1 MKVDMVPTRL
11 FIAVVFGWCV
21 ALPAALGSGCSSS
34 SSSSSGKTIIV
45 LNGQNEDLDAYDK
58 SDPTKK
64 QILISGGE
72 TEKVPG
78 PSSVNGEIC
87 FDPTNPRRFVM
98 AEDNLNPNPPN
109 HFSVYEVEGSVVG
122 QLEVR
127 KVMNLIPTYQHM
139 TSGYGCHFRKDGS
152 LLTGDEGNLDTGPG
166 NGQLILWFPP
176 FDGSA
181 AQQHYCKIDITV
193 ATAGQI
199 YVDEQDRFYMA
210 AARLDP
216 GIYRYTGPWPTGDDA
231 AHGCSGTDSTGA
243 PMMQN
248 VSREN
253 FIPGDQYVVTPTG
266 IARSPSGTFYISS
279 VLNGVIAEYDQ
290 NGKFLR
296 KILEPPAG
304 EVLVDGPYTTGT
316 PYGIEVDSEGTL
328 YYADIGLTLQGSV
341 GVVDYANGL
350 GSVRAIHFVD
360 GKPQAPELYEDGLD
374 FPDGMGVLEL

>member
-1 MKVDMVPTRL
+1 MKANMVPTRL
-11 FIAVVFGWCV
+11 FISIVFGWCV
-21 ALPAALGSGCSSS
+21 LLPAVLGSGCHSNSSN
-34 SSSSSGKTIIV
+34 GRTIIV
-45 LNGQNEDLDAYDK
+45 LNGENEDLNAYDAN
-58 SDPTKK
+58 DPSKK
-64 QILISGGE
+64 QVLISGGE

-109 HFSVYEVEGSVVG
+109 HFTIFEVEGNAVG
-122 QLEVR
+122 ELAVR
-127 KVMNLIPTYQHM
+127 KIVDLIPTYQHM
-139 TSGYGCHFRKDGS
+139 TSGFGCRFRKDGS

-181 AQQHYCKIDITV
+181 QHYCKIDITV

-210 AARLDP
+210 AARLNP

-231 AHGCSGTDSTGA
+231 AHGCAGTDSTGA

-248 VSREN
+248 VSRET
-253 FIPGDQYVVTPTG
+253 FIPGDQYVETPTG
-266 IARSPSGTFYISS
+266 IARSPSGTFYVAS

-290 NGKFLR
+290 SGHYLR
-296 KILEPPAG
+296 TVLQPPAG
-304 EVLVDGPYTTGT
+304 EVLANGPYSTGT
-316 PYGIEVDSEGTL
+316 PYGIEVDSQGTI
-328 YYADIGLTLQGSV
+328 YYADIGLTLQGGNALQ
-341 GVVDYANGL
+341 GVDVANNL
-350 GSVRAIHFVD
+350 GSVRQLRFEN
-360 GKPQAPELYEDGLD
+360 GKPQPPEKFDDGLN
-374 FPDGMGVLEL
+374 FPDGIGVLEL